1 MSCIRR
7 PCMVFMAGPSRLE
20 PDTGQEFAESGA
32 ISVFVTAAGR
42 VLGCE
47 HRAGDGEAPHPDS
60 RQIRVPGDGAKRV
73 CSGPEWYRLHLH
85 RRRRTGQ
92 GTGVNIHPV
101 YAE

>member
-60 RQIRVPGDGAKRV
+60 RQIRCREMAPHECALAL
-73 CSGPEWYRLHLH
+73 S
-85 RRRRTGQ
+85 
-92 GTGVNIHPV
+92 GTGFTFIADGEPDK
-101 YAE
+101 AQG